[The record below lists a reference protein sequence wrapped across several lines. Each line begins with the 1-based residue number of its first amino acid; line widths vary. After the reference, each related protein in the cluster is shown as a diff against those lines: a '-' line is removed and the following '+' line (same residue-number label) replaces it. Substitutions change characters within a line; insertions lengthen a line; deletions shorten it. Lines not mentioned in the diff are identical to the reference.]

1 MWHCHRRPHDFFGN
15 HHPISPQMSGITWY
29 NHQHMAAL
37 LWQTWSNHRIEARS
51 CWYHVA
57 TCMYIYIYT
66 HAFVCSM
73 EGASL
78 PTRDH
83 HRYWP
88 KVDLP
93 HFSMISLHSHVY
105 LLKMYTPI
113 ILHYIASSTY
123 LIVFPWDPHENTT
136 SSALGRTWGAERVA
150 FFLLLRML
158 KFSDWP

>member
-1 MWHCHRRPHDFFGN
+1 MANMIKSSDRGEVLLVPCCHV
-15 HHPISPQMSGITWY
+15 Y
-29 NHQHMAAL
+29 
-37 LWQTWSNHRIEARS
+37 
-51 CWYHVA
+51 V
-57 TCMYIYIYT
+57 YIYT

-158 KFSDWP
+158 KFSDWPETFYGILSLTLWQSKMAMEQSL